1 MEALVNT
8 MMKMGLAAALAVCL
22 VSSGFAQQGAVPT
35 GVLAKDEA
43 ARLLEQRE
51 RAAATL
57 NKDDELLKQRIKV
70 EEQKHRIVNDRVFS
84 REHAQARA
92 EKYKAEAAQ
101 IVELTA
107 KRGEKSMAELLASDK
122 LVQKQLVA
130 ASKQDGGGGEMDTRY
145 RLFVSQSMG
154 AGGLKSAMAYA
165 EANPDMVLVFKGIK
179 RGQKLTDIMK
189 IVTGLHVMKEGDNIP
204 KIIIDPVLFEEN
216 SITKA
221 PTLQRFDKDGNAI
234 ATARGVVNP
243 KWMADHVGAGR
254 RGDLGEHG
262 AVQPIIEIDMR
273 TLLQEQVAKF
283 DFKAYGKRQVEQ
295 FWKQRDFHKLPHAKV
310 NRTRQV
316 DPSVVMTD
324 TITAPDGTV
333 MAYPGQ
339 RINPMDAAP
348 FHMKLV
354 VIDGR
359 DDAQVAWAR
368 RLVVASEGKP
378 IRVIATD
385 FPVEGGWNEYGRL
398 VKDIGRHVYLLD
410 KHVAERF
417 KLEKV
422 PSTIE
427 GGNRVLIV
435 REYARSEI
443 SQGEGNARGIA
454 SAR

>member
-1 MEALVNT
+1 
-8 MMKMGLAAALAVCL
+8 MKTITKMALAAAVALCLA
-22 VSSGFAQQGAVPT
+22 SSGFAQQGSKGT

-51 RAAATL
+51 KAAATL
-57 NKDDELLKQRIKV
+57 NQDDELLKQRIRV
-70 EEQKHRIVNDRVFS
+70 EEQKNRIVNDRVFS

-92 EKYKAEAAQ
+92 AQYKDAAAE

-107 KRGEKSMAELLASDK
+107 KSGEKSMAELLASDK
-122 LVQKQLVA
+122 LVQKQLA
-130 ASKQDGGGGEMDTRY
+130 AAGKADNADGDVETRY

-154 AGGLKSAMAYA
+154 AGGLKSAMGYA
-165 EANPDMVLVFKGIK
+165 EAHPDMVIVFKGIK

-189 IVTGLHVMKEGDNIP
+189 LVTGLHVMKAGDNIP
-204 KIIIDPVLFEEN
+204 KIIVDPVLFEEN
-216 SITKA
+216 RITKA
-221 PTLQRFDKDGNAI
+221 PTLQRFDKEGNAI
-234 ATARGVVNP
+234 ATARGVANP
-243 KWMADHVGAGR
+243 KWIAEHVDAGR

-262 AVQPIIEIDMR
+262 AVQPIIEVDMR

-283 DFKAYGKRQVEQ
+283 DFKAYGKKQVEQ
-295 FWKQRDFHKLPHAKV
+295 FWKQREFHKLPHAKQ
-310 NRTRQV
+310 NRTREV
-316 DPSVVMTD
+316 DPTVVMTD

>member
-1 MEALVNT
+1 MRNT
-8 MMKMGLAAALAVCL
+8 TKYIVTCGLMLSL
-22 VSSGFAQQGAVPT
+22 VSSGFAQQSSPAA

-43 ARLLEQRE
+43 QRLLEQRE
-51 RAAATL
+51 RAAQTL
-57 NKDDELLKQRIKV
+57 NRDDELLRQRIRV
-70 EEQKHRIVNDRVFS
+70 EEQKQKIVSDPVFS
-84 REHAQARA
+84 KEHARDKAAR
-92 EKYKAEAAQ
+92 YQAEAAE
-101 IVELTA
+101 IADITA
-107 KRGEKSMAELLASDK
+107 KRGEKTMADLLASDK
-122 LVQKQLVA
+122 LVQKQLA
-130 ASKQDGGGGEMDTRY
+130 AVEKEGRAKHEPDTRY

-154 AGGLKSAMAYA
+154 TGGLKSAFAYA
-165 EANPDMVLVFKGIK
+165 EANPDMVVVFRGIK

-189 IVTGLHVMKEGDNIP
+189 IVTGLHVMKAGDNIP

-221 PTLQRFDKDGNAI
+221 PTLQRFNEDGEAV

-243 KWMADHVGAGR
+243 KWMDEHVDAGR

-262 AVQPIIEIDMR
+262 AVQPIVEVDMR

-283 DFKAYGKRQVEQ
+283 DFKAYGKKQVEQ
-295 FWKQRDFHKLPHAKV
+295 FWKQREFYRLPHAKV
-310 NRTRQV
+310 NRTREV
-316 DPSVVMTD
+316 DPTVVMTD

-354 VIDGR
+354 IIDGR

-368 RLVVASEGKP
+368 RLVIASEGKP

-385 FPVEGGWNEYGRL
+385 FPVEGGWDEYGRL
-398 VKDIGRHVYLLD
+398 VKDVGRHVYLLD
-410 KHVAERF
+410 KHVAQRF
-417 KLEKV
+417 KVEKV
-422 PSTIE
+422 PSTVE
-427 GGNRVLIV
+427 GGNRVLVV

-443 SQGEGNARGIA
+443 SQGDGNARKVA
-454 SAR
+454 TAQ